1 MQNSQTK
8 ISGPCGRAVSVYE
21 PDKGDKND
29 KMKVELSYAFTDK
42 MKSEIK
48 LPGMNTQA
56 LEQLGKIFEENVQ
69 EVAEGYFSLNPKTKK
84 QRRG

>member
-1 MQNSQTK
+1 M
-8 ISGPCGRAVSVYE
+8 
-21 PDKGDKND
+21 
-29 KMKVELSYAFTDK
+29 LSPDK